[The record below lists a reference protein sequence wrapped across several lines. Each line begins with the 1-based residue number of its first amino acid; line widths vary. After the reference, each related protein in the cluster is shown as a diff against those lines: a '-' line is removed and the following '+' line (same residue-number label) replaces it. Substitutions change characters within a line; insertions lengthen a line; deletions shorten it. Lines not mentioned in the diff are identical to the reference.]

1 MVRCSSILP
10 CFFVADSLLRK
21 RKPSF
26 IRLIDMP
33 FPSLFRTKKC
43 RRLLAEMPLKTM
55 RQALRRKTSAS
66 LSSPRLITIPLWRN
80 SSFTSTKGRFAI
92 TLLRV
97 GSYGRVNVGRCP
109 SLRHNRDTSSLQR
122 RCLNAPSKRSNLLI
136 LPLEMMPWIRVKRKQ
151 KRKTRHR

>member
-55 RQALRRKTSAS
+55 RQVLRRKTSAS

-122 RCLNAPSKRSNLLI
+122 RCLNVPSKRSNLLI
-136 LPLEMMPWIRVKRKQ
+136 LPLVTTPWIKVKRKQ
-151 KRKTRHR
+151 KRRTRRR